1 MFWFFLLI
9 ESGSFFFDYA
19 KTWSFLFGDD
29 FSAVESKIQNSRKYF
44 LSHYF
49 VLQQIPG
56 KRKALTHNE
65 KSYFPCTE
73 ELVNATTVVKLNT
86 NVKWWYVAVVYL
98 VT

>member
-1 MFWFFLLI
+1 MQKHDHFYLEMIFLRLRVK
-9 ESGSFFFDYA
+9 F
-19 KTWSFLFGDD
+19 
-29 FSAVESKIQNSRKYF
+29 KIQGNIF

-86 NVKWWYVAVVYL
+86 NVK
-98 VT
+98 